1 VAWAGEAYNSSNAG
15 KAVREPAVRVEDKL
29 KDIAK
34 YVRKRWRSTDPDSYD
49 QYRRGRER
57 TRKQAERTREAAERQ
72 GEQERE
78 DAERGRE
85 YVERYKAE
93 RAAAEKKEE

>member
-1 VAWAGEAYNSSNAG
+1 
-15 KAVREPAVRVEDKL
+15 VREPSVGVGGKL
-29 KDIAK
+29 KNIGK
-34 YVRKRWRSTDPDSYD
+34 YVRRRWRSTDPDSYD
-49 QYRRGRER
+49 RYRRGRER
-57 TRKQAERTREAAERQ
+57 TRKQAGHRREAAERQ

>member
-1 VAWAGEAYNSSNAG
+1 
-15 KAVREPAVRVEDKL
+15 VREPSVGVGDKL
-29 KDIAK
+29 KDLGT

-57 TRKQAERTREAAERQ
+57 TRKQAEHTREDAERK

-78 DAERGRE
+78 NAERGRD
-85 YVERYKAE
+85 YAERYRAE
-93 RAAAEKKEE
+93 REAAEKKEE

>member
-1 VAWAGEAYNSSNAG
+1 MGVG
-15 KAVREPAVRVEDKL
+15 DKL
-29 KDIAK
+29 KNIGK
-34 YVRKRWRSTDPDSYD
+34 YVRGRWRSTNPDSYD

-57 TRKQAERTREAAERQ
+57 TRKQVEHLREDAERQ

>member
-1 VAWAGEAYNSSNAG
+1 VGARGVELLDAGR
-15 KAVREPAVRVEDKL
+15 AVKEPSVGVGDKL
-29 KDIAK
+29 KNIGA
-34 YVRKRWRSTDPDSYD
+34 YVRKRWRSTDPESYNH
-49 QYRRGRER
+49 YRRGRER
-57 TRKQAERTREAAERQ
+57 TRKQAEQTREAAERQ
-72 GEQERE
+72 GEVERE

>member
-1 VAWAGEAYNSSNAG
+1 MGVGE
-15 KAVREPAVRVEDKL
+15 KL
-29 KDIAK
+29 KNIGI

-57 TRKQAERTREAAERQ
+57 TRKEEEHTREAAERQ
-72 GEQERE
+72 DKEQRK

-85 YVERYKAE
+85 YGQRYKVER
-93 RAAAEKKEE
+93 AAEKKDQ

>member
-1 VAWAGEAYNSSNAG
+1 
-15 KAVREPAVRVEDKL
+15 VREPSVSVGGRL
-29 KDIAK
+29 KIIGK
-34 YVRKRWRSTDPDSYD
+34 YVRKRRRSTDPDSYD
-49 QYRRGRER
+49 YYRRGRER
-57 TRKQAERTREAAERQ
+57 TRKQAEHTREAAERQ

-78 DAERGRE
+78 TAERGRE